1 MYHEKGSRKS
11 RRMGMNGR
19 LQLLVYTNDVNL
31 VDDNVDTIKKNT
43 ETI

>member
-1 MYHEKGSRKS
+1 
-11 RRMGMNGR
+11 MNGR